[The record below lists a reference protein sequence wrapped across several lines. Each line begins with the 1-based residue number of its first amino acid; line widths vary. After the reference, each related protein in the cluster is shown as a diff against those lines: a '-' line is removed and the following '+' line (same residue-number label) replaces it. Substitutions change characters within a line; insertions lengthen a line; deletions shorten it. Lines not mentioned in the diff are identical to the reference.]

1 MTDAFTEELF
11 CAALSPASTTGSQ
24 RSTGHIL
31 EKQPRWFFHGH
42 QHRNIE
48 TVIGNTKVIGTYGH
62 RVIDI

>member
-1 MTDAFTEELF
+1 MRGLVPGIHDGFTAFD
-11 CAALSPASTTGSQ
+11 
-24 RSTGHIL
+24 RYIL